1 MASWPIGC
9 NRLMTAAH
17 HPPGAAAHVLHA
29 LPHPRH
35 HALAVIPFAWRQ
47 PRVTALARGG
57 NTRSASTTLS
67 LCFQPSPSPSRLS
80 SFFKNL
86 RTNVTKAASISP
98 IRTSDHKN
106 QSGTLACPLW
116 LEKAPPACASGR
128 GMDIPRFVECSL
140 LLASRS
146 RGGRSPAGAP
156 SKRHGVILCSPCT
169 TILWTLFACT
179 EVLNARRKS

>member
-17 HPPGAAAHVLHA
+17 HPTGCSSSCLARSAASS
-29 LPHPRH
+29 PPR
-35 HALAVIPFAWRQ
+35 IGRDPFRVEQ

-67 LCFQPSPSPSRLS
+67 LCFQPSPLPSRLS

-116 LEKAPPACASGR
+116 LEQAPPACASGR
-128 GMDIPRFVECSL
+128 GMDIPRFVECSI

-146 RGGRSPAGAP
+146 RGGRTPQADFARALRPHPAKGMA
-156 SKRHGVILCSPCT
+156 
-169 TILWTLFACT
+169 
-179 EVLNARRKS
+179 